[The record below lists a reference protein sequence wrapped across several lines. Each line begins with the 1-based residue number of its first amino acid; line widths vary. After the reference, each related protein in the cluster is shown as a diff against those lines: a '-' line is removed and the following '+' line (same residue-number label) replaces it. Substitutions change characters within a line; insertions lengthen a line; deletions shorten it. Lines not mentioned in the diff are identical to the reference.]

1 MIQFIKKFW
10 PQLLTLLPLVLL
22 FFAIIDGRCVRE
34 KKAPVTPTPTVTP
47 PMVRDTIRDT
57 VEVVTQQVIV
67 TEKVKEVI
75 SSEDKQLLKDL
86 GTRLSAVESY
96 QKIGMKT
103 EAAVTLSPDTSLAY
117 AEEKGSSRHQDS
129 VLAYHDA
136 WMDLKYNTINQF
148 LLIQL
153 RDSLAIAVEK
163 EHKHRFL
170 WWRWGT
176 KGYSVKV
183 ANFNPHSTVTY
194 NKYIRKIP

>member
-1 MIQFIKKFW
+1 MKFLKTYW
-10 PQLLTLLPLVLL
+10 PQLLVVLPWVLL
-22 FFAIIDGRCVRE
+22 FLAIADGQCARE
-34 KKAPVTPTPTVTP
+34 KVPVTPNPTVTP
-47 PMVRDTIRDT
+47 PMVRDTIHDT
-57 VEVVTQQVIV
+57 VEVITQQVV
-67 TEKVKEVI
+67 TTEKVKEVI
-75 SSEDKQLLKDL
+75 SREDKQLLKDL
-86 GTRLSAVESY
+86 GTRLSAIESY

-136 WMDLKYNTINQF
+136 WMDLRYNSINQF

>member
-1 MIQFIKKFW
+1 MKFLKTYW
-10 PQLLTLLPLVLL
+10 PQLLVMLPWVLL
-22 FFAIIDGRCVRE
+22 FLAIADGRCARE
-34 KKAPVTPTPTVTP
+34 EVPVTPNPTVTP
-47 PMVRDTIRDT
+47 PMVRGTIHDT
-57 VEVVTQQVIV
+57 VEVITQQVIT
-67 TEKVKEVI
+67 TERVKEVI
-75 SSEDKQLLKDL
+75 SREDKQLLKDL

-117 AEEKGSSRHQDS
+117 AEEKGSTRHQDS

-136 WMDLKYNTINQF
+136 WMDLKYNSINQF

-194 NKYIRKIP
+194 NHYIRKIP

>member
-1 MIQFIKKFW
+1 MMNFLKKFW
-10 PQLLTLLPLVLL
+10 PQLLVLLPWVLFL
-22 FFAIIDGRCVRE
+22 LAITNGRCARE
-34 KKAPVTPTPTVTP
+34 KMPVTPNPTVTP

-75 SSEDKQLLKDL
+75 SREDKKLLKDL

-103 EAAVTLSPDTSLAY
+103 EAAVTLSPDTSLVF

-136 WMDLKYNTINQF
+136 WMDLKYNSISQY
-148 LLIQL
+148 LLIQM
-153 RDSLAIAVEK
+153 RDSLSIAVEK

-176 KGYSVKV
+176 KGYHVKV

>member
-1 MIQFIKKFW
+1 MKFLKTYW
-10 PQLLTLLPLVLL
+10 PQLLTLLPWLLL

-86 GTRLSAVESY
+86 GTRISAVESY

-103 EAAVTLSPDTSLAY
+103 EAAVTLSPDTSLVY

-136 WMDLKYNTINQF
+136 WMDLKYNTIEQ
-148 LLIQL
+148 LMLIRL
-153 RDSLAIAVEK
+153 RDSLAISVEK

-176 KGYSVKV
+176 KGYHVRV

>member
-1 MIQFIKKFW
+1 MKFLKTYW
-10 PQLLTLLPLVLL
+10 PQLLVVLPWVLL
-22 FFAIIDGRCVRE
+22 FLTIADGRCARE
-34 KKAPVTPTPTVTP
+34 KVPVTPNPTVTP
-47 PMVRDTIRDT
+47 PMVRDTIHDT
-57 VEVVTQQVIV
+57 VEVITQQVIS
-67 TEKVKEVI
+67 TERVKEVI
-75 SSEDKQLLKDL
+75 SREDKQLLKDL

-117 AEEKGSSRHQDS
+117 AEDKGSSRHQDS

-136 WMDLKYNTINQF
+136 WMDLKYNSITNF

>member
-10 PQLLTLLPLVLL
+10 PQLLTLLPWVLL

-34 KKAPVTPTPTVTP
+34 KKAPATPTPTVTP

-96 QKIGMKT
+96 QNIGMTT
-103 EAAVTLSPDTSLAY
+103 EAAVELKPDTSSLD
-117 AEEKGSSRHQDS
+117 AEDKGSSQHQDS
-129 VLAYHDA
+129 ILAYHDA
-136 WMDLKYNTINQF
+136 WMDFKYNRLNNNLHFQF
-148 LLIQL
+148 

-163 EHKHRFL
+163 EYRRRFL
-170 WWRWGT
+170 WWRWKT
-176 KGYSVKV
+176 KGYAVKV
-183 ANFNPHSTVTY
+183 VNFNPHSKVTY
-194 NKYIRKIP
+194 NRYIRKQ

>member
-1 MIQFIKKFW
+1 MKFLKTYHVVVLAW
-10 PQLLTLLPLVLL
+10 VLL
-22 FFAIIDGRCVRE
+22 LLAITNERCARE
-34 KKAPVTPTPTVTP
+34 KVPVTPNPTVTP
-47 PMVRDTIRDT
+47 PMVRDTIHDT
-57 VEVVTQQVIV
+57 VEVITQQVIT

-75 SSEDKQLLKDL
+75 SREDKQLLKDL
-86 GTRLSAVESY
+86 GTRISAVESY
-96 QKIGMKT
+96 QKIGMTT
-103 EAAVTLSPDTSLAY
+103 EAAVELKPDTSSY
-117 AEEKGSSRHQDS
+117 DAEEESSRHQDS

-136 WMDLKYNTINQF
+136 WMDLKYNSISQY
-148 LLIQL
+148 LLIQM
-153 RDSLAIAVEK
+153 RDSLSIAVEK